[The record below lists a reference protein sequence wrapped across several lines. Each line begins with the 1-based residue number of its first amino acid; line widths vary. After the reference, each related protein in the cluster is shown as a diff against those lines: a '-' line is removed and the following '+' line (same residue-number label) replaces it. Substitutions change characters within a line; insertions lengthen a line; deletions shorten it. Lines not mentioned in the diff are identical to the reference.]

1 MEDNIII
8 MNKKFELFLNTVHY
22 CLWLGDRKFGDFM
35 GKVVNVLLSPIP
47 KYLFTKEYIRT
58 STLRSIQI
66 IMKRTN
72 PIPGIFWIKFSE

>member
-1 MEDNIII
+1 MR
-8 MNKKFELFLNTVHY
+8 LVHEK
-22 CLWLGDRKFGDFM
+22 CGSLEQGVKENQMIVVRISHGLGNQM
-35 GKVVNVLLSPIP
+35 YQYALLLSL
-47 KYLFTKEYIRT
+47 KKYIRT